1 MCCHSTA
8 SSRQRRG
15 PASALLSY
23 IMPVFRQSG
32 RAFAAGVSVRP
43 KWLCPESFAA
53 SSRAEDSS
61 GGGGGSSISCSL
73 ELALTVHSGQVPAR
87 LQTNKQS
94 KRQKLSFFFP
104 SLLQQKL
111 CTVHLA
117 LYQLYAL
124 HSYSFALALTGTDV
138 AFGAGASQRLLYFF
152 FFVVVVFLS
161 L

>member
-61 GGGGGSSISCSL
+61 GGGSSISCSL

-94 KRQKLSFFFP
+94 KRQKLFFFFFP

-124 HSYSFALALTGTDV
+124 HFYSFALALTGTDV

-152 FFVVVVFLS
+152 FFVVVFLS

>member
-53 SSRAEDSS
+53 SSRAEDS
-61 GGGGGSSISCSL
+61 GGSSISCSL
-73 ELALTVHSGQVPAR
+73 ELALTVHSGQVPDR

-94 KRQKLSFFFP
+94 KRQKLFFFP
-104 SLLQQKL
+104 SPRCFNRN

-152 FFVVVVFLS
+152 FFVVVFLS

>member
-1 MCCHSTA
+1 
-8 SSRQRRG
+8 
-15 PASALLSY
+15 
-23 IMPVFRQSG
+23 MPVFRQSG

-94 KRQKLSFFFP
+94 KEAK
-104 SLLQQKL
+104 
-111 CTVHLA
+111 T
-117 LYQLYAL
+117 
-124 HSYSFALALTGTDV
+124 
-138 AFGAGASQRLLYFF
+138 FF
-152 FFVVVVFLS
+152 FFLPLAVATETLYSALSPVPTLRFAFL
-161 L
+161 

>member
-1 MCCHSTA
+1 
-8 SSRQRRG
+8 
-15 PASALLSY
+15 
-23 IMPVFRQSG
+23 MPVFRQSG
-32 RAFAAGVSVRP
+32 RAFAAAVSVRP

-53 SSRAEDSS
+53 SSRAKDS
-61 GGGGGSSISCSL
+61 GGGGGSISCSL
-73 ELALTVHSGQVPAR
+73 ELALTVHSGQVLAR

-94 KRQKLSFFFP
+94 KRQKLFFFFR

-124 HSYSFALALTGTDV
+124 HFYSFTLALTGTDV

-152 FFVVVVFLS
+152 LFVVVVFLS